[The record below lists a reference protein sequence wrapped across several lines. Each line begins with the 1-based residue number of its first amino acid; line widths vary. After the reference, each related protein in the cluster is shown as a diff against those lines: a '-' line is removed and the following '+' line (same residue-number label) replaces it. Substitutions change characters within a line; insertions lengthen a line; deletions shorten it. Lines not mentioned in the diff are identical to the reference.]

1 MPFAYLVV
9 IAVVLIIVSLS
20 GPINSGSGR
29 ILKGCVFFFASLI
42 LTWLVGHGKAV
53 GVLESRIVG
62 EGSNYEIVATTLVPN
77 VGTLVYAV
85 DLDGNKEKADVL
97 AEYPMKGYKV
107 ERVGKKTYLLPM
119 NTIVT
124 TDNKGETFFVSED
137 REIVSVPMALNAG
150 GPVNPPLGG
159 PGPD

>member
-1 MPFAYLVV
+1 
-9 IAVVLIIVSLS
+9 
-20 GPINSGSGR
+20 
-29 ILKGCVFFFASLI
+29 
-42 LTWLVGHGKAV
+42 
-53 GVLESRIVG
+53 
-62 EGSNYEIVATTLVPN
+62 
-77 VGTLVYAV
+77 
-85 DLDGNKEKADVL
+85 
-97 AEYPMKGYKV
+97 MKGYKV